1 MRQNRSDTPA
11 APGPDATP
19 LPWPVAVAVTV
30 LGVAA
35 MALSPLLGLRVG
47 LRAQVAVGTVLL
59 VLPALLALLARP
71 AFLRAATGSGAAT
84 LRLLGLAA
92 ALGLA
97 LWIGSIGLMELQSLV
112 VPPTS
117 EYLELFRRLHQALAP
132 SGPLDAAVSLVV
144 IAVLP
149 GLCEELLVR
158 GALLPSLVR
167 PLGSVGAVAASSIL
181 FAAMHMDA
189 IRFLFT
195 LSVGLVLGIVRLR
208 TGSLWPP
215 VAAHVTLNALTF
227 AIAPLVDDP
236 SKAYTPEPLLGV
248 GALALG
254 SACLVPLLRSLR
266 PSPGRPA
273 PGAV

>member
-1 MRQNRSDTPA
+1 MRHDRSDTPS
-11 APGPDATP
+11 APGPDARP
-19 LPWPVAVAVTV
+19 LPWPVAVAVTI

-71 AFLRAATGSGAAT
+71 AFLRAAAGSGAAT
-84 LRLLGLAA
+84 ARVLGLAC

-97 LWIGSIGLMELQSLV
+97 LWVGSIGLMELQSLV
-112 VPPTS
+112 APPTP
-117 EYLELFRRLHQALAP
+117 EYLELFRRLHKALAP
-132 SGPLDAAVSLVV
+132 SGPLDLLVSLAV
-144 IAVLP
+144 IAALP

-167 PLGSVGAVAASSIL
+167 PLGPAAAVTASSIL

-195 LSVGLVLGIVRLR
+195 LCVGLVLGIVRLR
-208 TGSLWPP
+208 TASLWPP
-215 VAAHVTLNALTF
+215 VVAHVTLNALTF

-236 SKAYTPEPLLGV
+236 SRAYTPEPLLGA

-254 SACLVPLLRSLR
+254 AVFVPPLLRRL
-266 PSPGRPA
+266 RPA
-273 PGAV
+273 PGPA